1 MPAQHVTVSKAV
13 STFAYVR
20 RPLAVATLAC
30 VLGACGSSGPA
41 PDQTGLNQAVAPG
54 GAARA
59 ERTPVSAAT
68 PCVEATTACERWVT
82 YGKGPARSMVYS
94 TYALDTPNPKVTR
107 ALIMVH
113 GALRNADH
121 YFRTATTAAFLGRA
135 LDDTVV
141 IAPHLID
148 RSDPRQENE
157 VVWPEYKDNPIN
169 WRDGGVSVTDPGLTS
184 FDFVD
189 EIVRKLADKKNF
201 TNLMH
206 IVVAG
211 HSAGGQFTNRYEMA
225 NKVDGTLAGITMS
238 YAVANPSSYAWPSS
252 DRPLPVGDTDPKDA
266 YKEAMKGEEVGTD
279 FKYGPFDASKV
290 PTYNKWPRGMEALG
304 GYAKDVSA
312 DQLRKQLAERKTTYL
327 LGQVD
332 VLPLGGFDSSPG
344 ALAQGPTRRARG
356 EAYVKYI
363 QDKLGA
369 KPQVIIV
376 SECGHNDRC
385 IYTTGNVLPVIF
397 PK

>member
-1 MPAQHVTVSKAV
+1 MPAAFSSVPRPSSACAGTW
-13 STFAYVR
+13 
-20 RPLAVATLAC
+20 RPLAVAVLAC
-30 VLGACGSSGPA
+30 ALSACGSGGPA
-41 PDQTGLNQAVAPG
+41 PGQTGLNQAIAPG
-54 GAARA
+54 GTAPSATA
-59 ERTPVSAAT
+59 SAAV
-68 PCVEATTACERWVT
+68 PCIEATAACERWIV
-82 YGKGPARSMVYS
+82 YGDGPARSMVYS
-94 TYALDTPNPKVTR
+94 TYALDQPNPKVTR

-113 GALRNADH
+113 GAMRNADH

-141 IAPHLID
+141 IAPHLINK
-148 RSDPRQENE
+148 SDPRQENE
-157 VVWPEYKDNPIN
+157 VVWPEYRDNPIN

-201 TNLMH
+201 PNLTH

-225 NKVDGTLAGITMS
+225 NKLDGTLDGITMS

-252 DRPLPVGDTDPKDA
+252 DRPLPVGDADPKDA
-266 YKEAMKGEEVGTD
+266 YKEAMKGETVGTD
-279 FKYGPFDASKV
+279 FKYGPFDASKA
-290 PTYNKWPRGMEALG
+290 PDYDKWPKGMQDLG
-304 GYAKDVSA
+304 GYVKDLSA

-332 VLPLGGFDSSPG
+332 VLPLGGFDDSPT
-344 ALAQGPTRRARG
+344 AMAQGPTRRARG

-363 QDKLGA
+363 EDKLGA

-397 PK
+397 PQ